1 VSSARRVLSLCAI
14 AARDASRCDV
24 VVIIIMP
31 SDLAR
36 GMLHAACCVL
46 SLCGARLHVQRCCL
60 LHGCMFSAVVCCM
73 LHVQLVCDCDTPLKA
88 LVISMFVLQVVGVVL
103 SVSPVPSADVAAASP
118 VPAQMWQR

>member
-1 VSSARRVLSLCAI
+1 MRPGVMLFLLLCHQIWRVVC
-14 AARDASRCDV
+14 C
-24 VVIIIMP
+24 
-31 SDLAR
+31 
-36 GMLHAACCVL
+36 MLHVACSACV
-46 SLCGARLHVQRCCL
+46 V
-60 LHGCMFSAVVCCM
+60 HGCMFSAVVYCM